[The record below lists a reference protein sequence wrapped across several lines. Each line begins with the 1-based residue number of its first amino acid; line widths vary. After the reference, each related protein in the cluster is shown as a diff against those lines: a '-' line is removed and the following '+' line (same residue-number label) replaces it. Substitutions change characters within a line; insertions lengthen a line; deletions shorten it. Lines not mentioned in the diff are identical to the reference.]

1 VKDIMGRP
9 DRSSWQA
16 FGLVSALAVTIL
28 GSRSYAQAVPAS
40 PDVYPLYPKATA
52 APASAVP
59 PETSEGGRVRNV
71 SVPTLTV
78 FRPIDAGTA
87 SDTAVII
94 APGGGFEHL
103 SIANEGFDVAK
114 RLAGAGLTAIV
125 LKYRLNPSA
134 APAHAAPGKS
144 NPTRPPPSAHDV
156 NRSPGA
162 LMAMADGE
170 AAVLFVRAHAKALGV
185 DPSRVGVLGFSAGG
199 VVALHVAT
207 SPDPQTR
214 PDFAASIYGPAP
226 DGASPTPNAPPL
238 FLAVAGD
245 DKLVGPAGIL
255 PVYQA
260 WRGAGRDVELHAYD
274 SGGHGFGMTH
284 QGKTSDHWID
294 EYIWWLGEH
303 RLLEA
308 AGIKGR

>member
-1 VKDIMGRP
+1 MGRP
-9 DRSSWQA
+9 GRISWPA
-16 FGLVSALAVTIL
+16 IVAAALAVTL
-28 GSRSYAQAVPAS
+28 GVGPTRAEVESGA
-40 PDVYPLYPKATA
+40 PDAYPLYPKALAIPTDF
-52 APASAVP
+52 P
-59 PETSEGGRVRNV
+59 PETSDRGRVRNV

-78 FRPIDAGTA
+78 FRPDPKVATH
-87 SDTAVII
+87 TAVVI

-103 SIANEGFDVAK
+103 SMANEGVAVAQ
-114 RLAGAGLTAIV
+114 RLAETGVTAIL

-134 APAHAAPGKS
+134 PTLPGK
-144 NPTRPPPSAHDV
+144 PAATRPPPSAHDI
-156 NRSPGA
+156 NISPGA
-162 LMAMADGE
+162 FKAMADGE
-170 AAVLFVRAHAKALGV
+170 AAVRFVRSHAQELSV
-185 DPSRVGVLGFSAGG
+185 SPSHVGVLGFSAGG

-207 SPDPQTR
+207 SRDPDTR

-226 DGASPTPNAPPL
+226 DGATVPADAPPL

-255 PVYQA
+255 PVYEA

-294 EYIWWLGEH
+294 DYIWWLGDH
-303 RLLEA
+303 GLLNTA
-308 AGIKGR
+308 PPRDR